1 MTMSNMT
8 TGGLRN
14 PDMTLNDLINSV
26 QPPKSPGTFRRIL
39 GAAAGVAGNAF
50 APGMGSILSSVI
62 GGAGLNSAATDPAQY
77 LQLQQQINAQ
87 SEAFQSISN
96 VLRSKHESAMAAI
109 NNLK

>member
-1 MTMSNMT
+1 MSNT
-8 TGGLRN
+8 TTSSLRN
-14 PDMTLNDLINSV
+14 PDMTLDDLINGV

-39 GAAAGVAGNAF
+39 GAAAGVAGNIF
-50 APGMGSILSSVI
+50 APGMGSVLSSII
-62 GGAGLNSAATDPAQY
+62 GGAGLNSAATDPSQY

>member
-1 MTMSNMT
+1 MPNT
-8 TGGLRN
+8 TTTSLRTT
-14 PDMTLNDLINSV
+14 DTSLSDLINGV
-26 QPPKSPGTFRRIL
+26 QPPKTPGAFRRFL
-39 GAAAGVAGNAF
+39 GAAAGAAGNMF
-50 APGMGSILSSVI
+50 APGMGSILSSMI
-62 GGAGLNSAATDPAQY
+62 GGIGLNSASMDPTQY

>member
-1 MTMSNMT
+1 MT
-8 TGGLRN
+8 TSSIRN
-14 PDMTLNDLINSV
+14 PDTTLDDLIKNA
-26 QPPKSPGTFRRIL
+26 QPPKPPGTFRRIL

-50 APGMGSILSSVI
+50 APGMGSILSSMI
-62 GGAGLNSAATDPAQY
+62 GGIGLNSAATDPTQY

-87 SEAFQSISN
+87 SEAFQSLSN